1 MNRLLALLTILVAL
15 AFVDVSAV
23 RGEYHCDVF
32 TINGVCA
39 EAEIAAQPETHSPP
53 LQLDS
58 PPQIRSL
65 ITYSPAPFGS
75 VPCFGPPEGP
85 FTYDLN
91 TLSLLEEREGWG
103 DSILLIP
110 RDPAGRIAGEPI
122 LTCSLADSGGAPPPA
137 PSLDEI
143 RASVVELIP
152 QPTVEL
158 NPQARGLVGFE
169 VWLWSEVP
177 TAPVSASVEVR
188 GWTATVTATPAS
200 YHWTTSTGENL
211 SSPVPGSEAQ
221 PAATFAYQHSGD
233 HTVTHSVVWSGTY
246 TLTGYGVTVS
256 DADLG
261 TVEPAASLV
270 QDVVS
275 VEAVGTG

>member
-1 MNRLLALLTILVAL
+1 MTRAIVILVVYFLTSGLGADS
-15 AFVDVSAV
+15 ASAV
-23 RGEYHCDVF
+23 IPCGSAFGLSHICADQRFRNENAPEGESPGSGARSP
-32 TINGVCA
+32 TIIYDRQ
-39 EAEIAAQPETHSPP
+39 E
-53 LQLDS
+53 
-58 PPQIRSL
+58 
-65 ITYSPAPFGS
+65 FGAF
-75 VPCFGPPEGP
+75 PCFGPPEGP
-85 FTYDLN
+85 FEYDLN
-91 TLSLLEEREGWG
+91 ILSDRREREEAGVQVA
-103 DSILLIP
+103 LIP
-110 RDPAGRIAGEPI
+110 RNRAGDLVGAPI
-122 LTCSLADSGGAPPPA
+122 VTCSLAANGGAPPAA

-143 RASVVELIP
+143 RAAAVELIP

-158 NPQARGLVGFE
+158 NPRARGLVGFE

-188 GWTATVTATPAS
+188 GWTATVTATPTN
-200 YHWTTSTGENL
+200 YRWTTSTGEDL